1 MNNKDLGR
9 LLRLERTA
17 KRLTQKELG
26 ELSGVGINFVSQLER
41 GKTTVRLDK
50 LLDVLRVL
58 GLELCLQRGKSGLS
72 AVEEL
77 SR

>member
-1 MNNKDLGR
+1 MNNKNLGR

-72 AVEEL
+72 TVEEL